1 MPRRLHMSGPAIA
14 AATLAALTLL
24 CVWFF
29 GRPAATPLGFPL
41 DDAWIHMVYG
51 RSLASDGTLAYNP
64 GEPTTGATSVLW
76 AGLLGVVHLAFGQAS
91 LATRIVAVLWL
102 GGLLHV
108 VTAAL
113 AADYA
118 RRLAGPVVGLI
129 AGILIATNPALAGAA
144 LSGMEVSLTA
154 ALLIASV
161 RALHLQSWALAGLWL
176 GLAPL
181 ARPEAALA
189 AVALVLLS
197 TALDRPADR
206 AAWLRRALA
215 LAGPAAF
222 LGLWLVARNLAATD
236 HPLPATYYAKLAHI
250 PWSET
255 PARLWRA
262 LSHVLGQTPPLW
274 FGATLLF
281 LGGLAFRSQRRALL
295 PIVAALAYLVAHVHV
310 SELGDPRTF
319 YAVRYLLPIIPAL
332 TLALTLGAAAL
343 GEKLP
348 RRHIALGLLT
358 LAVLAQSIL
367 TLQPVSWKLANDTR
381 NIDELQC
388 AAGRWVHDHVA
399 PNRSVATVDA
409 GAVRYLGER
418 WTLDLLGLNTP
429 QMLWEPAA
437 FTRAHPISAVVF
449 MPGLG
454 KPQNSPEFVAPW
466 SYRTRDYQVTQNP
479 ALAFQAIVT
488 CEKATDDRPRELI
501 LSGPGLHVLLWCQR

>member
-189 AVALVLLS
+189 AVALV
-197 TALDRPADR
+197 
-206 AAWLRRALA
+206 
-215 LAGPAAF
+215 
-222 LGLWLVARNLAATD
+222 V
-236 HPLPATYYAKLAHI
+236 
-250 PWSET
+250 
-255 PARLWRA
+255 
-262 LSHVLGQTPPLW
+262 Q
-274 FGATLLF
+274 
-281 LGGLAFRSQRRALL
+281 
-295 PIVAALAYLVAHVHV
+295 
-310 SELGDPRTF
+310 PR
-319 YAVRYLLPIIPAL
+319 
-332 TLALTLGAAAL
+332 
-343 GEKLP
+343 
-348 RRHIALGLLT
+348 
-358 LAVLAQSIL
+358 
-367 TLQPVSWKLANDTR
+367 
-381 NIDELQC
+381 
-388 AAGRWVHDHVA
+388 
-399 PNRSVATVDA
+399 
-409 GAVRYLGER
+409 
-418 WTLDLLGLNTP
+418 
-429 QMLWEPAA
+429 
-437 FTRAHPISAVVF
+437 
-449 MPGLG
+449 
-454 KPQNSPEFVAPW
+454 
-466 SYRTRDYQVTQNP
+466 
-479 ALAFQAIVT
+479 
-488 CEKATDDRPRELI
+488 
-501 LSGPGLHVLLWCQR
+501 